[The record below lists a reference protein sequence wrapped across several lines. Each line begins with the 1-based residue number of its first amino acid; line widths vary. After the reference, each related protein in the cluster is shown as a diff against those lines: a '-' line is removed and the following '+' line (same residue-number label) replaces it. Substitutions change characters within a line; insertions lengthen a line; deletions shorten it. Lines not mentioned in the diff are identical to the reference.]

1 MNMWIIIIVSI
12 ILFFASKKLSELSS
26 KVLKQR
32 LEPSEIKFL
41 ACCIL
46 LVTAFL
52 NIANYNKHEIK
63 KEVQKE
69 VLKET
74 SEADLQ
80 KNKEQ
85 RIERMF
91 VTLKKDSAYLR
102 NYDYKDKALQD
113 IPTMKASIT
122 FLSRIKNGNYRIAN
136 SDVVDKYPNCAKT
149 FDLMEKEAD
158 KVLKKALPLYRKQF
172 TQIMKDRL
180 WEENINVSVSGNA
193 NTVLWFTGG
202 IFASN
207 KQIKLFQE
215 QIESEVRTFGFK
227 RTCYKW
233 IKHDS
238 EYTYYDLN

>member
-1 MNMWIIIIVSI
+1 MWIIIIVSI
-12 ILFFASKKLSELSS
+12 ILFFTSKKFS
-26 KVLKQR
+26 KWSGNVLKRQ

-46 LVTAFL
+46 LVTVFL
-52 NIANYNKHEIK
+52 NSATYNK
-63 KEVQKE
+63 KESEKETQKE
-69 VLKET
+69 VLKEIP
-74 SEADLQ
+74 EVDLQ
-80 KNKEQ
+80 KAKEQ

-91 VTLKKDSAYLR
+91 ATIKKDSAYLK

-136 SDVVDKYPNCAKT
+136 SDVVDKYPNCTKT
-149 FDLMEKEAD
+149 FDYMEKESE
-158 KVLKKALPLYRKQF
+158 KILKKALPLYRKQV

-233 IKHDS
+233 IKHDN